1 MQKNPLKQKAY
12 FSQKIISG
20 FFIFL
25 LILFSFSCPK
35 KAQAWDAM
43 AASVYETVVAEISY
57 SIKGMMMGSL
67 KQAAIKM
74 LSKQMDRFISG
85 VGGNGARFI
94 TNWEDYLVNNP
105 KRNATNYAND
115 YISRL
120 TSGRG
125 SVNYKKASNSVLG
138 ASTIAGEGFGRGAV
152 LGDAADITSS
162 SLSENIQTLGEN
174 ITQPQEW
181 QLSPDIDD
189 LSTMFTGD
197 DNEEKTL
204 ARMNLYLIGDGNGG
218 NTVFDAQ
225 KAIKDNYNAALET
238 EKATATA
245 EGLSGGG
252 FLSEK
257 IDDMDDMI
265 AKPGILFK
273 EMKANEE
280 NLPNLAIS
288 AATSIGELVA
298 ATVSKAIAGA
308 VNKTISGVENKI
320 NKEVSKVT
328 DKAVNQVNK
337 QVNAYGPGALYK
349 K

>member
-25 LILFSFSCPK
+25 LILFALSVPE
-35 KAQAWDAM
+35 KAQAWDAIP
-43 AASVYETVVAEISY
+43 AAIFKQATEEISY
-57 SIKGMMMGSL
+57 SIKGITMGSL

-125 SVNYKKASNSVLG
+125 SVNYKKASNSVAG

-162 SLSENIQTLGEN
+162 SNGLSKNIQTLGEE
-174 ITQPQEW
+174 ITAPEEW
-181 QLSPDIDD
+181 QNTYVDEDGSDD
-189 LSTMFTGD
+189 PTNMFKRK
-197 DNEEKTL
+197 ETL
-204 ARMNLYLIGDGNGG
+204 ASMNLYLIGDGNGG
-218 NTVFDAQ
+218 NTIFDAQ
-225 KAIKDNYNAALET
+225 RAIQRKYDIALAD

-245 EGLSGGG
+245 EGVAGGG

-257 IDDMDDMI
+257 IDDMI
-265 AKPGILFK
+265 AKPGILYK
-273 EMKANEE
+273 EMEANME

-288 AATSIGELVA
+288 SATSIGELVA

>member
-1 MQKNPLKQKAY
+1 MQKNPQKQIFPFPK
-12 FSQKIISG
+12 KIISG
-20 FFIFL
+20 FFIIS

-35 KAQAWDAM
+35 KAQAWDAIPG
-43 AASVYETVVAEISY
+43 AIFKQATEEISY
-57 SIKGMMMGSL
+57 SIKGITMGSL

-125 SVNYKKASNSVLG
+125 SVNYKKASNSVAG

-162 SLSENIQTLGEN
+162 SLSENIQTIGEN
-174 ITQPQEW
+174 ITEPKEW

-218 NTVFDAQ
+218 NTIFDAQ
-225 KAIKDNYNAALET
+225 QAIQKEYDTALAD

-245 EGLSGGG
+245 EGVAGGG

-257 IDDMDDMI
+257 IDDMI
-265 AKPGILFK
+265 AKPGILYK
-273 EMKANEE
+273 EMEANME

-288 AATSIGELVA
+288 SATSIGELVA

-328 DKAVNQVNK
+328 DKAINQVNK
-337 QVNAYGPGALYK
+337 KVNAYGPSALYK

>member
-25 LILFSFSCPK
+25 LILFALSVPE
-35 KAQAWDAM
+35 KAQAWDAIP
-43 AASVYETVVAEISY
+43 AAIFKQATEEISY
-57 SIKGMMMGSL
+57 SIKGITMGSL

-162 SLSENIQTLGEN
+162 SLSENIQTIGEN
-174 ITQPQEW
+174 ITEPKEW
-181 QLSPDIDD
+181 QLSPDVDD

-197 DNEEKTL
+197 DNKEKTL

-218 NTVFDAQ
+218 NT
-225 KAIKDNYNAALET
+225 AIRAHEAIQQEYDMALAD

-245 EGLSGGG
+245 EGVAGGG

-257 IDDMDDMI
+257 IDDMI
-265 AKPGILFK
+265 AKPGILYK
-273 EMKANEE
+273 EMEANME

-288 AATSIGELVA
+288 SATSIGELVA

>member
-1 MQKNPLKQKAY
+1 MQKNPLKQKVY
-12 FSQKIISG
+12 FPQKIISG

-115 YISRL
+115 YISRA

-125 SVNYKKASNSVLG
+125 SVSYKKANNSVLG
-138 ASTIAGEGFGRGAV
+138 ASTIAGEGFDRERV
-152 LGDAADITSS
+152 LGLSTTSGGA
-162 SLSENIQTLGEN
+162 SLDENIQVLGQKILE
-174 ITQPQEW
+174 PQEW
-181 QLSPDIDD
+181 RNTYVDKNGSSDP
-189 LSTMFTGD
+189 TEMFKSD
-197 DNEEKTL
+197 SL
-204 ARMNLYLIGDGNGG
+204 ANMNLYLMGDGNGG
-218 NTVFDAQ
+218 NTIWDADS
-225 KAIKDNYNAALET
+225 AIRAEYNTALAK

-257 IDDMDDMI
+257 IDGMI
-265 AKPGILFK
+265 AKPGILYK
-273 EMKANEE
+273 EMEANME

-288 AATSIGELVA
+288 SATSIGELVA

-320 NKEVSKVT
+320 NKEVNKVT

-337 QVNAYGPGALYK
+337 KVNAYGPGALYK

>member
-1 MQKNPLKQKAY
+1 MQKNPLKQKVY

-152 LGDAADITSS
+152 LGDDAADITSS

-174 ITQPQEW
+174 ITEPKEW
-181 QLSPDIDD
+181 RLSYDGDPAE
-189 LSTMFTGD
+189 MFQSD
-197 DNEEKTL
+197 SL
-204 ARMNLYLIGDGNGG
+204 ANMNLYLMGDGNGG
-218 NTVFDAQ
+218 NTIWDADS
-225 KAIKDNYNAALET
+225 AIRAEYNTALAK

-245 EGLSGGG
+245 EGIAGGG

-257 IDDMDDMI
+257 IDGMI
-265 AKPGILFK
+265 AKPGILYK
-273 EMKANEE
+273 EMEANME

-288 AATSIGELVA
+288 SATSIGELVA

-320 NKEVSKVT
+320 NKEVNKVT

-337 QVNAYGPGALYK
+337 KVNAYGPGALYK